1 MKCEICHERDA
12 KTVLAREDV
21 GEDDELY
28 VCEECAKAE
37 RLKRQKKSQRT
48 RKIVE
53 INGQVVEGDDVPPFI
68 GAIMGAFGE
77 MVNEIE
83 KCSSGAS
90 DGEKPKRAEKRRE
103 FPLARVEADYRIG
116 PRLHLEGLHLIGE
129 MDALKRAMRA
139 LDVELVGVSADGVA
153 DAGHAYSVSYS
164 GSTERVK
171 RIVSDILREER
182 NARVRLFEEMPRVL
196 GDALCRALA
205 IMKNCR
211 LLSPGELF
219 DLLSPLRLAAKEQ
232 MLDGI
237 SAAAI
242 EAMLIGVDLTSAEDR
257 LSQEERDQADA
268 RRADEMNRLFEDVV
282 LNERAE
288 GKFL

>member
-1 MKCEICHERDA
+1 MKCEICKQREA
-12 KTVLAREDV
+12 KTVLVREGAD
-21 GEDDELY
+21 EDDELY

-37 RLKRQKKSQRT
+37 KLKRQKKSQRT

-53 INGQVVEGDDVPPFI
+53 INGQVVEGDEVPPFI
-68 GAIMGAFGE
+68 GAIMGAFDE

-83 KCSSGAS
+83 KVSSGAAA
-90 DGEKPKRAEKRRE
+90 KPPRAGKRKD
-103 FPLARVEADYRIG
+103 FPLARVDSNYRIG
-116 PRLHLEGLHLIGE
+116 PRLHLEGLHLLGE
-129 MDALKRAMRA
+129 MDAVRRAMRA
-139 LDVELVGVSADGVA
+139 LDVELVGVEVDGVR
-153 DAGHAYSVSYS
+153 DAGHVYSLSYA
-164 GSTERVK
+164 GTTEQAK

-182 NARVRLFEEMPRVL
+182 NARVRLFEELPRVL
-196 GDALCRALA
+196 GDAMCRALA

-219 DLLSPLRLAAKEQ
+219 DLLSPLRIAAKEQ

-237 SAAAI
+237 TFNEI
-242 EAMLIGVDLTSAEDR
+242 EKLLSTVDLTNAEDK
-257 LSQEERDQADA
+257 LTPDERDRADA
-268 RRADEMNRLFEDVV
+268 ERADQMNRRFEDVV

>member
-1 MKCEICHERDA
+1 MKCEICHKRDA
-12 KTVLAREDV
+12 KVALATEEDA
-21 GEDDELY
+21 EDDELY

-37 RLKRQKKSQRT
+37 RLKHQKKSQRT

-77 MVNEIE
+77 MVSEIE
-83 KCSSGAS
+83 KASSGEP
-90 DGEKPKRAEKRRE
+90 EKKGPVSKRKE
-103 FPLARVEADYRIG
+103 FPLSRVDSDYRIG
-116 PRLHLEGLHLIGE
+116 HRLHLEGLHLIGE

-139 LDVELVGVSADGVA
+139 LDVELVGVEADGVR
-153 DAGHAYSVSYS
+153 DAGHVYAFSYS
-164 GSTERVK
+164 GTTEQAK

-196 GDALCRALA
+196 GDAMCRALA
-205 IMKNCR
+205 LMKNCR
-211 LLSPGELF
+211 LMSPGELF
-219 DLLSPLRLAAKEQ
+219 DLLSPLRFAAKEE

-237 SAAAI
+237 TFKEI
-242 EAMLIGVDLTSAEDR
+242 EQLLASVDLTSAEDK
-257 LSQEERDQADA
+257 LTPEERDQADA
-268 RRADEMNRLFEDVV
+268 ERADQMNRRFEDVV